1 MNYSLLVTAAPDE
14 PAALTA
20 LKTAQAV
27 LGRGHQLYRVFFY
40 RDGIELA
47 CTDQAGDGAV
57 GWQRFVH
64 EQGLDATVCSGASAR
79 RGLFEKGTDNLA
91 PGFELAGLG
100 QWVDALA
107 ASDRILGFGA

>member
-1 MNYSLLVTAAPDE
+1 MHYSLLITAAPDE

-20 LKTAQAV
+20 LHTARAV
-27 LGRGHQLYRVFFY
+27 LERGHELYRIFFY
-40 RDGIELA
+40 RDGVRLA
-47 CTDQAGDGAV
+47 CVDPLCDRAGS
-57 GWQRFVH
+57 WQQFVH
-64 EQGLDATVCSGASAR
+64 EQNLDATVCSGASAR
-79 RGLFEKGTDNLA
+79 RGLFEQSTDNLA